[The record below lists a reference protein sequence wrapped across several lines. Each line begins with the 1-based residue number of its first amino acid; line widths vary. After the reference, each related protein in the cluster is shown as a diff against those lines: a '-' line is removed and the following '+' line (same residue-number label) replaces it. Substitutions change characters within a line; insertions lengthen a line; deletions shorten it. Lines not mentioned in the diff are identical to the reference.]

1 MKDKKELV
9 YDLAGALVAIL
20 FGCVV
25 VIMVIANLPN
35 STELDG
41 ALIANV
47 LVGGVTLFAPIA
59 AYYLLSDWKEQFK
72 FSKKVDFIL
81 EIRAELRLLEDE
93 LFELRNYHPLDLSSL
108 TDYLNYEE
116 KNKDFNEAMQ
126 KYLSHIIK
134 IRDIFEDL
142 HFLLNTKDKERNNI
156 NNKLNQLV
164 SYSILAKR
172 AHKIILSAIENKS
185 EDVNITPSFAKC
197 RAAYDSLYD
206 GPDIETTEGKLSYDE
221 GGFLAN
227 NIKSLKDA
235 YYELYEEGY
244 SKNRSLLNRLLD
256 R

>member
-25 VIMVIANLPN
+25 VIMIIANLPN

-47 LVGGVTLFAPIA
+47 LTGGVTLFAPIA

-116 KNKDFNEAMQ
+116 KNKYFNEAMQ

-156 NNKLNQLV
+156 NNKLNNLV

-172 AHKIILSAIENKS
+172 AHKIIFNAIENKN
-185 EDVNITPSFAKC
+185 EDINITQSFAKC
-197 RAAYDSLYD
+197 RAAYDALYD
-206 GPDIETTEGKLSYDE
+206 GPDIETTEGKFSYNE
-221 GGFLAN
+221 GDFLLE
-227 NIKSLKDA
+227 NIKSLKDS
-235 YYELYEEGY
+235 YYEIYENGY
-244 SKNRSLLNRLLD
+244 SRNRSLMNRLLD
-256 R
+256 